1 MKVRITKVPNKKD
14 GGTNGSATQMHSGPQ
29 TPPTDAMA
37 DPRTGKFHGG
47 NTPEIKINRTLK
59 PTSRENATLEAE
71 LGETVV
77 TNLQGDG
84 IPEFYKIG
92 GKPHSRGGTPLNLPK
107 SSFIFSKDNKL
118 KIKEPDVLDMFGK
131 TGKAAK
137 KGYTPADISKNY
149 DINTY
154 REILANPFSDKLQ
167 RETAELMIKNYN
179 LKLGSLA
186 LVQESMKGFDSGI
199 PEIAQAYMESVGIAP
214 DELILSEPPAKEQLQ
229 QFKGGGTYKGKSSSK
244 RVRIIKALPKAQ
256 IGNGEW
262 NEYTMSLNSPEA
274 WSKKIGYTEQNNPEN
289 TQQVLKEYAMW
300 RKANPWVHDN
310 KKPKDPWDINEYQ
323 AVPRF
328 QDGGPKELPK
338 AQYGIPKFK
347 PGGATG
353 KQAPKVS
360 GKPTAKQNIPKD
372 AWLWD
377 ENAEGY
383 DPSKVKVNH
392 YVLKDGRYR
401 KVTGYQKRK
410 YEGDQKEE
418 KLGKY
423 SDEYFMMV
431 DKFEKNP
438 ALKTAM
444 YERHKKVLENTK
456 PGKHLTQDQ
465 IDVAHNMSE
474 EEVFQNFIYKQKSNL
489 AIKNQLG
496 DLSEADAKDLW
507 DSDPELAK
515 KAAEDAGFPPLD
527 TEHIAAFQ
535 ATYVGMNEL
544 MNDPE
549 FKGDFKDFG
558 LFQHGLG
565 DESIS
570 GNGDGTISQVDGFDG
585 NTTSGEVM
593 MSKDSEMLTE
603 DVADI
608 KEDAPQVSNHLGQLN
623 DVNRAGYWT
632 EDNMNVA
639 RDSRNLMSVKKYRPW
654 QGTPAF
660 ELADPNFVD
669 FRGAANRMAAQTAG
683 LAKGAS
689 NFDPGTYGTL
699 ANNMQ
704 GQMANNVLKLQE
716 QEMAKNVD
724 TANRFELSN
733 TAAINA
739 YNQAKAKRDTTL
751 WDKNA
756 IMNQQFDNSKMA
768 LRNNLSNSIRDRH
781 TNRGKLDNL
790 NSTSEEYYI
799 DSNTGFK
806 HKKPG
811 YIPIDPAAQ
820 NTALSDKARAIMD
833 QSAGM
838 EYDTAMDWAKAD
850 AGITGKKQTDA
861 FGSYPGAKKPT
872 VNNYYNTTQRKKGRT
887 I

>member
-199 PEIAQAYMESVGIAP
+199 PELAEAYMESVGIAP
-214 DELILSEPPAKEQLQ
+214 DDLILSEPPAQEELQ
-229 QFKGGGTYKGKSSSK
+229 QFKGGGTYTGAPSSR
-244 RVRIIKALPKAQ
+244 RVRVIK
-256 IGNGEW
+256 
-262 NEYTMSLNSPEA
+262 S
-274 WSKKIGYTEQNNPEN
+274 
-289 TQQVLKEYAMW
+289 
-300 RKANPWVHDN
+300 
-310 KKPKDPWDINEYQ
+310 
-323 AVPRF
+323 
-328 QDGGPKELPK
+328 LPK
-338 AQYGIPKFK
+338 AQYGIPKFEK
-347 PGGATG
+347 GGS
-353 KQAPKVS
+353 PKVS
-360 GKPTAKQNIPKD
+360 GKPTAKQNIDKD

-383 DPSKVKVNH
+383 DPSKVKVGH

-838 EYDTAMDWAKAD
+838 EYSTAMDWAKAD